1 MFLTWKNG
9 TRLYFRVT
17 ARGRRYF
24 ATKEIDATGPKLL
37 AESVKDDEA
46 HFPTQQTP
54 PEAQARVSRPH
65 ENARRAVH
73 IEGPAQQGP
82 DPAVGLEEATK
93 PCRASTGSVIHAIST
108 GLNRPV

>member
-1 MFLTWKNG
+1 MFLTWENG

-24 ATKEIDATGPKLL
+24 ATKEIDATGPKQLV
-37 AESVKDDEA
+37 ESVKDDEA

-54 PEAQARVSRPH
+54 PEAQARVPCPH
-65 ENARRAVH
+65 ENARRPVH

-82 DPAVGLEEATK
+82 DPAVGLEE
-93 PCRASTGSVIHAIST
+93 RD
-108 GLNRPV
+108 